1 MNDPERTPGAA
12 GNEPPTLPPEVDT
25 SVPSVA
31 RIYDYA
37 VGGKDNFRVDRD
49 ATYAMLQ
56 GVPDIITTARDN
68 RAFLGRGV
76 RYLAREAGI
85 RQFIDFGSGLPTQLN
100 VHQVAQQENSAG
112 HVVYVDN
119 DPVVLA
125 HGRALLT
132 DDQRTTVI
140 QADMARPA
148 AVLEHDDTRRLI
160 DFAHEPVA
168 VLYVS
173 VLHCLPDEAEPQ
185 QAVATM
191 LDAVPSG
198 SYLMMSHLVSDDA
211 DAAEFLTRFMNE
223 QTTWGR
229 VRTEA
234 EVTALFDGLEV
245 VEPGLVNITRWR
257 PSEQEPAMHTDALFD
272 YEIPARPELENKIW
286 EFGGIARKP

>member
-1 MNDPERTPGAA
+1 MTDEQLRDPLA
-12 GNEPPTLPPEVDT
+12 LPPEVDT

-49 ATYAMLQ
+49 ATHAMLD
-56 GVPDIITTARDN
+56 GVPDIIATARAN

-100 VHQVAQQENSAG
+100 VHQVAQAENPDG
-112 HVVYVDN
+112 RVVYVDN

-125 HGRALLT
+125 HGRALLSE
-132 DDQRTTVI
+132 DQRTTVI
-140 QADMARPA
+140 QADMAQPT
-148 AVLEHDDTRRLI
+148 AVLESPATRRLI
-160 DFAHEPVA
+160 NFAEPVG
-168 VLYVS
+168 VLYLS
-173 VLHCLPDEAEPQ
+173 VLHCLPDEARPDL
-185 QAVATM
+185 AVAAM
-191 LDAVPSG
+191 LDAVPAG
-198 SYLMMSHLVSDDA
+198 SHLMMSHLVSDDA
-211 DAAEFLTRFMNE
+211 DAAEFLTRFMTE

-234 EVTALFDGLEV
+234 EVTAYFDGLDA
-245 VEPGLVNITRWR
+245 VEPGLVDITRWR
-257 PSEQEPAMHTDALFD
+257 PEQQPTDTGTPFD
-272 YEIPARPELENKIW
+272 HDIPSRPELEGKIW